1 MKEIKN
7 EYAVRNILES
17 FDNAQKFAEYLS
29 TDSEKVKN
37 EIIRA
42 ENRLYMFL
50 INHSIIPHII
60 KELCHYAEELG
71 HALSSIGDEYENLA
85 HIIRAFEL
93 RVWEHDEKL
102 NLIYFNSCDGLYS
115 GVIGYNARDDYF
127 YLVNDMWQIW
137 DDGTKDWRW
146 RYDVDKDEVTEIGK

>member
-7 EYAVRNILES
+7 EYAVRNMMNGFEHAK
-17 FDNAQKFAEYLS
+17 DNAVYLDVQAWR
-29 TDSEKVKN
+29 TVKN
-37 EIIRA
+37 EIA
-42 ENRLYMFL
+42 RLQDIFRIFL
-50 INHSIIPHII
+50 INHAIIPG
-60 KELCHYAEELG
+60 LAGGLSHYAEELG

-85 HIIRAFEL
+85 HIIRAFKL
-93 RVWEHDEKL
+93 RVWEHDEEL

-137 DDGTKDWRW
+137 DEETEDWRW
-146 RYDVDKDEVTEIGK
+146 RYDVDKDEVTEIS